1 MIRPLQLPELKLD
14 GIMSC
19 HSVIIYS
26 SFSNCRVIHLENG
39 LTALLVSDT
48 HSVTHRKH
56 HDSDVSTTDDEDR
69 CSEDLDEESD
79 VDDDGDDN
87 DDDGDD
93 DIDGVTGQD
102 PDGGQENDCERS
114 RKAKDS
120 KLVSFS
126 RQSYYLERVLI
137 CWLVC

>member
-14 GIMSC
+14 EIWSC

-79 VDDDGDDN
+79 VDDDDDN

-126 RQSYYLERVLI
+126 RQSYYLECMLI

>member
-126 RQSYYLERVLI
+126 RQSYYLERMLI

>member
-79 VDDDGDDN
+79 VDDDDDN

-93 DIDGVTGQD
+93 DIDGVMGQD

-126 RQSYYLERVLI
+126 RQSYYLERMLI